1 MAQFIYK
8 INLKGKEIS
17 GIISAV
23 NLDQASQKIQE
34 KGGYILVLKKRFP
47 FESLKIIHWLEKI
60 ISSLTERIKTSEK
73 ILFTTQLGAMLKT
86 GLPITEAIEAFIEE
100 KPTGAS
106 IILKNIVDNLKSGKK
121 LSRAMADHPRAFDKV
136 YISVVKAG
144 EQMGTLSET
153 LTYLGDQLKREHK
166 LIVKIRSAMIYPMVV
181 LTAMVS
187 VMTFIT
193 FSVVPK
199 IANFAKSSGVELP
212 KITQIMINLTTFIQK
227 TWPVLLTIFLIFI
240 LLLWQLLKSKKG
252 KKIADKILLKTP
264 VLGNLIRR
272 YNQVR
277 FTRLLAGFYKY
288 GIGVSDAFT
297 ILAESLNNTYY
308 SESCLRLKSKLT
320 FGRSFSEALSA
331 EKELFPPIMARIVK
345 GAERTGVLDKT
356 LLKLAKFYEEELAA
370 ALKDLTSLIEPILI
384 IILGVGVVGVALSVI
399 LPIYRVT
406 SQIR

>member
-1 MAQFIYK
+1 
-8 INLKGKEIS
+8 
-17 GIISAV
+17 
-23 NLDQASQKIQE
+23 
-34 KGGYILVLKKRFP
+34 
-47 FESLKIIHWLEKI
+47 
-60 ISSLTERIKTSEK
+60 
-73 ILFTTQLGAMLKT
+73 
-86 GLPITEAIEAFIEE
+86 
-100 KPTGAS
+100 
-106 IILKNIVDNLKSGKK
+106 
-121 LSRAMADHPRAFDKV
+121 
-136 YISVVKAG
+136 
-144 EQMGTLSET
+144 MGTLSET

>member
-136 YISVVKAG
+136 YISVV
-144 EQMGTLSET
+144 
-153 LTYLGDQLKREHK
+153 
-166 LIVKIRSAMIYPMVV
+166 
-181 LTAMVS
+181 
-187 VMTFIT
+187 
-193 FSVVPK
+193 
-199 IANFAKSSGVELP
+199 
-212 KITQIMINLTTFIQK
+212 
-227 TWPVLLTIFLIFI
+227 
-240 LLLWQLLKSKKG
+240 
-252 KKIADKILLKTP
+252 
-264 VLGNLIRR
+264 
-272 YNQVR
+272 
-277 FTRLLAGFYKY
+277 
-288 GIGVSDAFT
+288 
-297 ILAESLNNTYY
+297 
-308 SESCLRLKSKLT
+308 
-320 FGRSFSEALSA
+320 
-331 EKELFPPIMARIVK
+331 
-345 GAERTGVLDKT
+345 
-356 LLKLAKFYEEELAA
+356 
-370 ALKDLTSLIEPILI
+370 
-384 IILGVGVVGVALSVI
+384 
-399 LPIYRVT
+399 
-406 SQIR
+406 